1 MRCFKEPFERLRC
14 LPALGLCLVVL
25 LFPLSGRGQAADEPE
40 ELGTVHVTAPRIRS
54 ALDDPTS
61 TATVITADQFDSEFK
76 TLPEVLSHT
85 PGINIQ
91 QYGGLGQLSTV
102 SIRGSSA
109 EQVLVLLDGVPLNTC
124 QGGGVDFSTIPLDE
138 VERIEVVR
146 GGGTAV
152 YGPDAIGGV
161 VNIITTRPEGGW
173 RQSTSVTY
181 GSFDTVK
188 AYASAH
194 GEAASTRF
202 LLSATHFQSQGNFE
216 LHTSAV
222 EMDGVVVQEPQ
233 SAERINNDFASE
245 NVLVKMDRSFGDR
258 WSVLLADDFSF
269 TERGQPG
276 FAPPYHL
283 PDARQKILRNTASLK
298 VTSRDLPFSECVSTF
313 RTFTLFNRSD
323 YRNPT
328 AIIGEEEIDSESR
341 SVEFG
346 ADLSLDTA
354 GEWGSF
360 RHYLHAVAQVGH
372 EWIRDEIRSGGSGHG
387 EHKRLTGSL
396 VVQDEWIF
404 FDDRLSLIPVLRYLY
419 TEGFG
424 HRFSPKGGAILR
436 LTDWLLLKGNVEFSY
451 RPPTLSELY
460 HLEQDH
466 IGGNPD
472 LEPEEAINS
481 DVSVRVHFPRY
492 SAEAVYFYRKVDE
505 SIFWLPTDAYKIRPV
520 NTGPV
525 NVNGAELIA
534 EALPADWLRCSLNY
548 TYLHTISRVTGSQ
561 LAGNPRHSLDG
572 SASLIA
578 RYGEVTADVQ
588 FIDDIPLTP
597 TGTVVVEWRVQADLS
612 LTLDLREIIPWGPIR
627 KLRRASASVQCKN
640 VGDVHFSD
648 ARNFPLPGRSWFGTL
663 TVDF

>member
-1 MRCFKEPFERLRC
+1 LRRLNELFKPSRSF
-14 LPALGLCLVVL
+14 PALGLCLVALVC
-25 LFPLSGRGQAADEPE
+25 PLSSRGEAADEPE

-54 ALDDPTS
+54 ALDDPAS

-76 TLPEVLSHT
+76 TIPEILSHT

-109 EQVLVLLDGVPLNTC
+109 EQVLVLLDGIPLNTC

-202 LLSATHFQSQGNFE
+202 LLSATHFQSQGDFE

-222 EMDGVVVQEPQ
+222 EVDGVLIQKPQ
-233 SAERINNDFASE
+233 SDERINNDFFSE
-245 NVLVKMDRSFGDR
+245 NVLVKVDRSFGDR

-269 TERGQPG
+269 IERGQPG
-276 FAPPYHL
+276 FETPNQL
-283 PDARQKILRNTASLK
+283 KEARQKILRNAASLK
-298 VTSRDLPFSECVSTF
+298 VTGRDLPFSEWVSTF
-313 RTFTLFNRSD
+313 RTYTLLHQND
-323 YRNPT
+323 YRNPDSLL
-328 AIIGEEEIDSESR
+328 GEGIDSQSN
-341 SVEFG
+341 SVELG
-346 ADLSLDTA
+346 ADLALDSA
-354 GEWGSF
+354 DEWATC
-360 RHYLHAVAQVGH
+360 RHYLHAVIQVGH
-372 EWIRDEIRSGGSGHG
+372 EWIRDEIRRGWRPHG
-387 EHKRLTGSL
+387 EHERLTASL
-396 VVQDEWIF
+396 VVQDEWLF
-404 FDDRLSLIPVLRYLY
+404 FNDRLSLIPVLRYLY
-419 TEGFG
+419 TDGFD
-424 HRFSPKGGAILR
+424 HRFSPKGGAIIR
-436 LTDWLLLKGNVEFSY
+436 LTPWLSLKGNVEFSY
-451 RPPTLSELY
+451 RPPKLSELY

-466 IGGNPD
+466 IGGNPE

-481 DVSVRVHFPRY
+481 DVSVRVQFPRY

-505 SIFWLPTDAYKIRPV
+505 LIFWLIVDAHKIRPV
-520 NTGPV
+520 NTGPA
-525 NVNGAELIA
+525 NVNGAELTA
-534 EALPADWLRCSLNY
+534 EALPADWMRCSLNY
-548 TYLHTISRVTGSQ
+548 TYLHSISRVTGSQ
-561 LAGNPRHSLDG
+561 LAGNPRHSLNG
-572 SASLIA
+572 SASLMA

-588 FIDDIPLTP
+588 FIDDIPVTP

-612 LTLDLREIIPWGPIR
+612 LTLDLREIVPWGPIR

-640 VGDVHFSD
+640 VGDVHGKD

-663 TVDF
+663 TVEF